1 MKVTIAEIH
10 NAFEWLTS
18 RVIAL
23 QNHTIINPDVDD
35 VMARLEQHGIQLDY
49 VPMTDDELLSAVYL
63 NRLSRD
69 AEIAIE
75 RGRKHEQAILARI
88 GYNAYAHPPKDASEL
103 VKRIDKRVDE
113 FPSYTGLNKL
123 LTDIR
128 AFLRSE

>member
-88 GYNAYAHPPKDASEL
+88 GVAPTPTRRKTHRNWS
-103 VKRIDKRVDE
+103 
-113 FPSYTGLNKL
+113 SGL
-123 LTDIR
+123 I
-128 AFLRSE
+128 SV